1 MIIRSL
7 EISDAE
13 KFLALNKRVEESG
26 FMLYEPGEKQT
37 TVEQQRKMIERVS
50 AEERTIFFVA
60 EREGELAGFIAAF
73 GGTVRR
79 KSHSAY
85 LVLGVDEKFRGQ
97 GVATQL
103 FHRVFDWANEKEI
116 TRLEL
121 TVIKTNIHA
130 FNLYRKMGFVIE
142 GEKVH
147 SLKINGE
154 YVNEYY
160 MYKLL

>member
-1 MIIRSL
+1 MIIRPI
-7 EISDAE
+7 EITDAE
-13 KFLALNKRVEESG
+13 EFLELSKRIEESG

-37 TVEQQRKMIERVS
+37 TVEQQRKMIEKVK
-50 AEERTIFFVA
+50 AEEKSIFFVA
-60 EREGELAGFIAAF
+60 ESEGALAGFIAAL

-97 GVATQL
+97 GVASQL
-103 FHRVFDWANEKEI
+103 FNQVFEWANEKNI

-121 TVIKTNIHA
+121 TVIKNNDRA

-147 SLKINGE
+147 SLKIKGE